1 MASLPIEVPLNSNR
15 IPANINAKR
24 RGTSRL
30 GRLGEPSQPGWHS
43 GSVRSAGVRSLAR
56 SVFLGQGLVKTS
68 LARSL
73 SCSLARSVFLG
84 QGLVKTSLAH
94 SPLVGRL
101 HFLLGQALAKKCR
114 LPPRSRLAL
123 SATMPAG
130 LAWLAQPAQSLPVSV
145 ATLSSTIMPTLMTVN

>member
-1 MASLPIEVPLNSNR
+1 MTSLPIEVPLNGNR
-15 IPANINAKR
+15 IATNINAKC

-30 GRLGEPSQPGWHS
+30 GRLGKPSQPGWHS
-43 GSVRSAGVRSLAR
+43 GSVRSAGVRSLGR

-68 LARSL
+68 LPRSL

-84 QGLVKTSLAH
+84 QGLVKTSLTH

-101 HFLLGQALAKKCR
+101 HFFLGQGLVKKCR

-145 ATLSSTIMPTLMTVN
+145 ATSIPTIMCILMTVN